1 MWEGQRGANIRR
13 RGAAPESWA
22 TSSCPSRKAGTR
34 VLQPRDLRRGPKA
47 SGGDRQ
53 PDLALLNPEQRPPVS
68 PAPEPG
74 TCNKRMFFKV
84 TESVVICYAATDTR
98 AETADPLSGRPPQPQ
113 PQPEP
118 EPPPRA
124 RGLSPPPGA
133 ASWRLDGRSR
143 RNTHPLFMWK

>member
-1 MWEGQRGANIRR
+1 MWERQGGADVRR
-13 RGAAPESWA
+13 CWAAPESWA
-22 TSSCPSRKAGTR
+22 PSSCPSRKAGTR
-34 VLQPRDLRRGPKA
+34 VLQPWDLRRGPKA

-84 TESVVICYAATDTR
+84 TESVVICYAATDPR
-98 AETADPLSGRPPQPQ
+98 AETADPLSGPQPQ

-118 EPPPRA
+118 PPQA
-124 RGLSPPPGA
+124 RGLGPPPGA
-133 ASWRLDGRSR
+133 ASWRLGGRSR
-143 RNTHPLFMWK
+143 RNTRPLFLWK